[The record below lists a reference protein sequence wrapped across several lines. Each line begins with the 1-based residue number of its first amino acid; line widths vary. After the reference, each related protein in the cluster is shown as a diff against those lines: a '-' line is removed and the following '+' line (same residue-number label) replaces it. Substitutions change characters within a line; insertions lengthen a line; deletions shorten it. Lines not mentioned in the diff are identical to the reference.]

1 MSANVANKK
10 KKKKGEEEPE
20 EVGEMEGEINDL
32 QSKPIHVQEEE
43 EKKEKPISE
52 MDLFGAGKSF

>member
-20 EVGEMEGEINDL
+20 EVGEMEGVD
-32 QSKPIHVQEEE
+32 Q
-43 EKKEKPISE
+43 
-52 MDLFGAGKSF
+52 